1 MARKKTPTSKP
12 DSDKEV
18 VEANPDVEKQKN
30 DTAETTAADEVIDAE
45 VIAEDTPEE
54 VVEQADEATEESSD
68 ESNSTRETDDEGSDI
83 PEATP
88 ADEDI
93 VTPSETTDADPPLD
107 PIPPAPVQSETIV
120 ERKGGFF
127 PMLLGGLVAGGI
139 GFGAAYM
146 LLPQSGEDL
155 DALRS
160 DVTAKLDAQS
170 GEIAGLNDTIS
181 ALPIGDTNA
190 LEAELGDVS
199 ASMNALTDR
208 VAGVED
214 KLAELDTRL
223 TDVEKRPMTEGAS
236 DAAIAAYERELTALQ
251 EAIAAQRAEIENI
264 AAEAMSAE
272 ENAEETAQATL
283 RRAALTRIQTA
294 LDTGAG
300 FAPALGDLEAAG
312 ITAPAALAA
321 VAEEGAP
328 SLADLQA
335 SFPDAARAALGVSRQ
350 EAAANGEESGFSAF
364 LKNQLGTRSLEP
376 REGDDPDAVLSRAEA
391 AVREGRLTDALAEIE
406 ALPQVGREALT
417 EWIDQVAQRQAALAA
432 AEALGQDLN

>member
-1 MARKKTPTSKP
+1 MARKKTSTSKS
-12 DSDKEV
+12 DSET
-18 VEANPDVEKQKN
+18 EAADTASEAEKQGQ
-30 DTAETTAADEVIDAE
+30 DTADATVSDEVMDAE
-45 VIAEDTPEE
+45 VITEETPEAVTDKAGDASE
-54 VVEQADEATEESSD
+54 SAGEESGDTSHID
-68 ESNSTRETDDEGSDI
+68 AAESVE

-93 VTPSETTDADPPLD
+93 VTPSESAEAETPRDPM
-107 PIPPAPVQSETIV
+107 PPAPLYTETTPDRRSGI
-120 ERKGGFF
+120 F
-127 PMLLGGLVAGGI
+127 PMLLGGLLAGAI
-139 GFGAAYM
+139 GFGAAYA
-146 LLPQSGEDL
+146 LLPLAGNL
-155 DALRS
+155 DALRA
-160 DVTAKLDAQS
+160 DMTARLDDQS
-170 GEIAGLNDTIS
+170 GKIAGLTETIS
-181 ALPIGDTNA
+181 AMPVSGTESIET
-190 LEAELGDVS
+190 ELGDVS
-199 ASMNALTDR
+199 TSLGALADR

-214 KLAELDTRL
+214 TLAALDTRL
-223 TDVEKRPMTEGAS
+223 TNVEKRPMTEGAS

-251 EAIAAQRAEIENI
+251 EAIAAQRAEIETI

-272 ENAEETAQATL
+272 ENAAQTAQATL
-283 RRAALTRIQTA
+283 RRAAFTRIQTA
-294 LDTGAG
+294 LETGTG

-312 ITAPAALAA
+312 VAAPAALVA
-321 VAEEGAP
+321 VAEDGVP

-350 EAAANGEESGFSAF
+350 QAAASGEESGFSAF

-417 EWIDQVAQRQAALAA
+417 EWTDQVARRQAALAA